1 MQGNRDIE
9 EIVLI
14 MHDGDKYEIDG
25 ILDEIIDVR
34 LDKKMN
40 AWVVETENHDYI
52 FDRNSTKYLSVAYRE
67 DY

>member
-14 MHDGDKYEIDG
+14 MHDGDKYTIDG

-34 LDKKMN
+34 LDRKMN
-40 AWVVETENHDYI
+40 VWVVETENHDYI
-52 FDRNSTKYLSVAYRE
+52 FDSSSTKYLSVAYRE